1 MKSKRTPARKQ
12 YKEPTLLHGS
22 ILDQRLITD
31 AACEELTGLTR
42 KQRLRLEKAQQFPIP
57 IRITNKIRLYP
68 AVQVTRWI
76 EERRAVADSE
86 AA

>member
-1 MKSKRTPARKQ
+1 MKSKRTSARKHC
-12 YKEPTLLHGS
+12 KEPTLLHGS

-42 KQRLRLEKAQQFPIP
+42 KQRLRLEKAQQFPLP

-68 AVQVTRWI
+68 AAQVTRWI
-76 EERRAVADSE
+76 EQRSAAADGE